1 MNRRFTSFR
10 KTKAVCQSRVTLKT
24 TVFFCYVHYC
34 ASRAHSHPQSPKL
47 QPPALSYQLERN
59 KGLGTRLF
67 TWLLNR
73 WSKVT
78 TGALDYV
85 IVLNLLPKVLSLRL
99 RTLGMKVMVAMSST
113 VLVAMA
119 HALVVTNTNV
129 FCRIFTPPIRNNF
142 FSLLHGKFFKVT
154 NRTQQRLAFPI
165 FEGLATLILVSFLC
179 F

>member
-1 MNRRFTSFR
+1 M
-10 KTKAVCQSRVTLKT
+10 KT

-34 ASRAHSHPQSPKL
+34 ASRAHSHPQSPKP

-73 WSKVT
+73 WSQVT

-99 RTLGMKVMVAMSST
+99 RTLGTKLMVAMTST
-113 VLVAMA
+113 IFRCHGSRYCCDINKL
-119 HALVVTNTNV
+119 
-129 FCRIFTPPIRNNF
+129 FYRIFTPPIRNNF
-142 FSLLHGKFFKVT
+142 FSLFHGKLFKVT
-154 NRTQQRLAFPI
+154 NRTQQRLAFPV
-165 FEGLATLILVSFLC
+165 FEGLAKLILVSFLC

>member
-10 KTKAVCQSRVTLKT
+10 KTKTVRQSRVTLKT
-24 TVFFCYVHYC
+24 TVFLLR
-34 ASRAHSHPQSPKL
+34 ALLRIARAHSHPQSPKL

-99 RTLGMKVMVAMSST
+99 RTLGTKLMVAMTST
-113 VLVAMA
+113 VSRCHGSRTCCDIYKRFLPNLYPA
-119 HALVVTNTNV
+119 H
-129 FCRIFTPPIRNNF
+129 
-142 FSLLHGKFFKVT
+142 SK
-154 NRTQQRLAFPI
+154 
-165 FEGLATLILVSFLC
+165 
-179 F
+179 

>member
-1 MNRRFTSFR
+1 M
-10 KTKAVCQSRVTLKT
+10 
-24 TVFFCYVHYC
+24 HYC

-67 TWLLNR
+67 TWLLSR

-78 TGALDYV
+78 TGAHDYV
-85 IVLNLLPKVLSLRL
+85 IVLNLLPRVLFLRL
-99 RTLGMKVMVAMSST
+99 RTLGTKVMVAVTST
-113 VLVAMA
+113 VSRC
-119 HALVVTNTNV
+119 HGSTYTNV

>member
-10 KTKAVCQSRVTLKT
+10 KTKTVRQSRVTLKT

-34 ASRAHSHPQSPKL
+34 ASRSHSHPQSPKL

-85 IVLNLLPKVLSLRL
+85 IVLNLLPSTVQDSLSEVENPGDEGYGCYDFHYLSLPWLALLL
-99 RTLGMKVMVAMSST
+99 RHKQTFLPN
-113 VLVAMA
+113 LYPA
-119 HALVVTNTNV
+119 H
-129 FCRIFTPPIRNNF
+129 
-142 FSLLHGKFFKVT
+142 SK
-154 NRTQQRLAFPI
+154 
-165 FEGLATLILVSFLC
+165 
-179 F
+179 

>member
-34 ASRAHSHPQSPKL
+34 VLRGHSHPQSPKP

-119 HALVVTNTNV
+119 HTLVVKIQT
-129 FCRIFTPPIRNNF
+129 FFAESLPRPFEIIF
-142 FSLLHGKFFKVT
+142 
-154 NRTQQRLAFPI
+154 
-165 FEGLATLILVSFLC
+165 LVYFTENSSK
-179 F
+179 